1 MAGIRIENATASTE
15 FADEET
21 HDENPRRQDQQ
32 GPKEHHSILRDKVI
46 LSILVTE
53 TAERVAYFGFRA
65 VLVLYFTN
73 GLKFSEA
80 TSVSLF
86 ASVSGL
92 AYLSPLLGALL
103 ADSVWGRYKT
113 ILRFGTLYSIGMCLI
128 ALGAYQLGHPLPIF
142 CPISMNG
149 TTDDCGDVSDEL
161 IKSRDVVGQNILIA
175 RSLSF
180 VGLIFVCIGTGGI
193 KPCVSAFGADQV
205 VLSDSRETRHAQ
217 ETLSSPNMYSDV
229 SHEDLSD
236 LVLEDNDTTAKEA
249 TTTKLESPVSTNGST
264 QHTKDDHVREFFNSF
279 YFCINVGA
287 LLSFALIP
295 MVRAKFGFGAA
306 FLIPS
311 IFMIGAL
318 GIFLSQRKAYKHRRR
333 DSSQPS
339 LFTTLYLCW
348 TIVFAKTHRRNYTQ
362 INASTT
368 QIEDEESE
376 TVIREQD
383 VDVSEIE
390 IDVDNRR
397 ERRDA
402 EQVLHLMPLMLFF
415 PVFWM
420 LYDQQ
425 GSVWTLQATRLN
437 RHGLEPEQTGV
448 GVDVTILLSLFRHSL
463 TALFLSFLSVSQSTR
478 DYDLHSTVRQDHL
491 SVA

>member
-1 MAGIRIENATASTE
+1 MVTLISSTVSTGSE
-15 FADEET
+15 EDEI
-21 HDENPRRQDQQ
+21 HDEQQ
-32 GPKEHHSILRDKVI
+32 VPKQPQSILRNKVI

-73 GLKFSEA
+73 GLKFSES

-92 AYLSPLLGALL
+92 AYLSPLVGALL
-103 ADSVWGRYKT
+103 ADSSWGRYQT

-128 ALGAYQLGHPLPIF
+128 TLGAHQLEKNLL
-142 CPISMNG
+142 
-149 TTDDCGDVSDEL
+149 V
-161 IKSRDVVGQNILIA
+161 A

-180 VGLIFVCIGTGGI
+180 VGLIFVCLGTGGI

-205 VLSDSRETRHAQ
+205 VLSDIHTIQEFSETTTSNKA
-217 ETLSSPNMYSDV
+217 YSDTV
-229 SHEDLSD
+229 SENLSD
-236 LVLEDNDTTAKEA
+236 HFLEDNDSEIQEKTAP
-249 TTTKLESPVSTNGST
+249 TLETSTPS
-264 QHTKDDHVREFFNSF
+264 HHAKDDHVREFFNSF

-295 MVRAKFGFGAA
+295 IVRAKFGFGAA

-311 IFMIGAL
+311 IFMISAL

-339 LFTTLYLCW
+339 LSTTLYLCLKILFSR
-348 TIVFAKTHRRNYTQ
+348 TSGSYSQIDISSTGGNDREVSADGNHRHH
-362 INASTT
+362 AD
-368 QIEDEESE
+368 EDEHPEIMRIQQGGTPE
-376 TVIREQD
+376 IQ
-383 VDVSEIE
+383 VDT
-390 IDVDNRR
+390 DNYPVRQ
-397 ERRDA
+397 DA
-402 EQVLHLMPLMLFF
+402 EKVLHLMPLMLFF
-415 PVFWM
+415 PVFWT

-437 RHGLEPEQTGV
+437 LYGLEPEQLQVNSFVFSRTHLFH
-448 GVDVTILLSLFRHSL
+448 DDRSFSDSLLTCL
-463 TALFLSFLSVSQSTR
+463 
-478 DYDLHSTVRQDHL
+478 
-491 SVA
+491 